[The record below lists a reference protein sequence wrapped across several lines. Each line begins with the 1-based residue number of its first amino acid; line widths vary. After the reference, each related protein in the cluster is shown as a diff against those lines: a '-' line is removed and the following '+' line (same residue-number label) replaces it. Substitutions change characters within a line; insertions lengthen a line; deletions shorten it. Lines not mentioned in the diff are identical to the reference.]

1 VDRRLS
7 RTLEPLRNSSFR
19 LLFFS
24 TSASSLGTLLA
35 AVALAVDVKDRTN
48 SGFWVGGLLVVD
60 FLPAIFVGLF
70 LGPLLDRLSRR
81 GLMVAADVARA
92 AVFCALP
99 FATNATT
106 IVVLAAVAG
115 LATGFFRP
123 AAYAGVPNLVSPE
136 ELPAANSL
144 LQAIENISWTAG
156 PVLGGIIAAASGPHL
171 AYWINAATFLVSAA
185 LVVRIPR
192 RLLQSQQALSRGH
205 WRDLADGF
213 AAVRASRALVTV
225 LVVWSIGCL
234 GAGIGNVTEIFLA
247 KDTFQA
253 GDFGYGLLFGAIGLG
268 AVFGNLLA
276 GATEERLGI
285 ARTYGSAI
293 GAIGAGFALVAV
305 SPNVWIGA
313 LCLCVAGIGNGVTG
327 VCNALLVQRGA
338 SDEVRGRALTL
349 IMSTNFVAIGIGM
362 AFGGAALDALGPR
375 GTAALAAVVFGCAAL
390 VALVMAGGLR
400 TADASEP
407 AVLEPGS

>member
-7 RTLEPLRNSSFR
+7 RTLEPLRGSSFR

-35 AVALAVDVKDRTN
+35 AVALAVDVKDRTD

-60 FLPAIFVGLF
+60 FLPAIFVGLLF
-70 LGPLLDRLSRR
+70 GPLLDRLSRR
-81 GLMVAADVARA
+81 GLMVASDLARA
-92 AVFCALP
+92 AIFCALP

-106 IVVLAAVAG
+106 IVVLAAGAG

-123 AAYAGVPNLVSPE
+123 AAYAGVPNLVTPE

-144 LQAIENISWTAG
+144 LQAVENISWTAG
-156 PVLGGIIAAASGPHL
+156 PVLGGIIAAASGPDL
-171 AYWINAATFLVSAA
+171 AYWINAVTFLVSAV
-185 LVVRIPR
+185 LVARIPR
-192 RLLQSQQALSRGH
+192 RLLQSEQALSRGH

-225 LVVWSIGCL
+225 LVVWSIGCVA
-234 GAGIGNVTEIFLA
+234 AGIGNVTEVFLA
-247 KDTFQA
+247 KDTFQS

-268 AVFGNLLA
+268 AVAGNLLA
-276 GATEERLGI
+276 GPAEERVGI
-285 ARTYGSAI
+285 GRAYGSGI
-293 GAIGAGFALVAV
+293 GAMAAGFALVAL
-305 SPNVWIGA
+305 SPNVWIGV

-349 IMSTNFVAIGIGM
+349 IMSANFVAVGVGM
-362 AFGGAALDALGPR
+362 GFAGPALNAFGPR
-375 GTAALAAVVFGCAAL
+375 GAAALAAVMFGCAAL
-390 VALVMAGGLR
+390 AALVMAGGLR
-400 TADASEP
+400 AAQAPEP

>member
-1 VDRRLS
+1 MLRRPS
-7 RTLEPLRNSSFR
+7 RTLEPLRSSGFR

-35 AVALAVDVKDRTN
+35 AVALAVDIKDRTD

-60 FLPAIFVGLF
+60 FLPAILVGLCF
-70 LGPLLDRLSRR
+70 GPLLDRLSRR
-81 GLMVAADVARA
+81 RLMVAADLARA
-92 AVFCALP
+92 AIFCALP

-106 IVVLAAVAG
+106 IVLLAAGAG

-123 AAYAGVPNLVSPE
+123 AAYAGVPNLVPE
-136 ELPAANSL
+136 EQLPAANSL

-192 RLLQSQQALSRGH
+192 RLLQSAQALSRGH
-205 WRDLADGF
+205 WHDLADGF
-213 AAVRASRALVTV
+213 AAVRASRALMTV

-234 GAGIGNVTEIFLA
+234 AAGIGNVTEVFLA

-253 GDFGYGLLFGAIGLG
+253 GDFGYGLLFGSIGLG

-276 GATEERLGI
+276 GSAEGRFGLGRAYGAAI
-285 ARTYGSAI
+285 AAM
-293 GAIGAGFALVAV
+293 GAGFALVAV
-305 SPNVWIGA
+305 SPNVWVA
-313 LCLCVAGIGNGVTG
+313 AVCLLLAGIGNGVTS
-327 VCNALLVQRGA
+327 VCNALFVQRGA
-338 SDEVRGRALTL
+338 SDEMRGRALTL

-362 AFGGAALDALGPR
+362 GLAGPALNAFGPR
-375 GTAALAAVVFGCAAL
+375 GAAALAAVGFAGASLTALAMAA
-390 VALVMAGGLR
+390 GLR
-400 TADASEP
+400 AEQAPEP
-407 AVLEPGS
+407 AMLEPGS